1 MLRVVQEMM
10 AKDNAEGIAPA
21 AACVPVPVPCPWRAG
36 DRFVARDYVLLTR
49 EQESSSPSKTGG

>member
-1 MLRVVQEMM
+1 MM